1 MDQHDDRAM
10 LDAEAAKAA
19 VELVLEGDAGGR
31 VRSASAVVR
40 QQPQVAAMTSFA
52 ARFGVAGVHEEPMG
66 PGLEPI
72 GVPQLRQVPP
82 GIDQCLLG
90 RVLGECRV
98 TQDPA
103 RHGVQGV
110 ADASDKR
117 VECLFIA
124 VHRPLDELALH
135 ASPGT
140 GCWPRVR
147 SVSEYE

>member
-1 MDQHDDRAM
+1 
-10 LDAEAAKAA
+10 
-19 VELVLEGDAGGR
+19 
-31 VRSASAVVR
+31 
-40 QQPQVAAMTSFA
+40 
-52 ARFGVAGVHEEPMG
+52 MG

-72 GVPQLRQVPP
+72 WIPELRKVAPR
-82 GIDQCLLG
+82 IKQCLLR

-103 RHGVQGV
+103 RHGVHRV

-140 GCWPRVR
+140 VRRPRSAADR
-147 SVSEYE
+147 